1 VVKPISY
8 KLLFALTAAYDLE
21 IEQIDVK
28 TAFLYSKI
36 DANIYI
42 KQLKGFCSK
51 ERPDQVYKLKKA
63 LYGLKQASRVWY
75 NTLTDYLKTLGF
87 TSLTADNCIFYDRKE
102 TYITVFVDNLLII
115 RPFKPNINTIK
126 AQLAQRFYITDLGLC
141 KYYLGI
147 EIVRDRKNQVL
158 KLSQQGYIQKVL
170 RDFDI

>member
-1 VVKPISY
+1 VVKLISY

-21 IEQIDVK
+21 IEQINVK
-28 TAFLYSKI
+28 TAFLYGEI

-42 KQLKGFCSK
+42 EQPERFCSK
-51 ERPDQVYKLKKA
+51 KRPDQVCKLKKV
-63 LYGLKQASRVWY
+63 LYSLKQAPRVWY

-87 TSLTADNCIFYDRKE
+87 TPLIADNCIFYDGKE

-115 RPFKPNINTIK
+115 KPSKPNIDTIK

-147 EIVRDRKNQVL
+147 EIVRDRKN
-158 KLSQQGYIQKVL
+158 
-170 RDFDI
+170 